1 MCESDSVKEIKKN
14 LRIKKIL
21 NSVGVRSIIGPTGP
35 MGKPGTNIN
44 IRGSFNSLDELK
56 RTYPEGKMGDTY
68 LINGDLYYWNDE
80 SKNWD
85 NAGHIGGPTGP
96 KGDKGDIGPTGER
109 GPAGIPGATGPT
121 GLKGDKGDIGPKGNI
136 GSKGDKGDIGP
147 TGPKGDKGD
156 IGPTGERGP
165 VGIPGQMGLKG
176 EKGDIGPTGPKGDK
190 GDTGPIGPKGEQGDQ
205 GIQGPRGEPNGVGAY
220 GERFSISDQT
230 FSVSAGRETII
241 PLDRTGPA
249 IFTDYDSSYAIEI
262 RKYGTYQISYAINTT
277 TSVDTNF
284 IISVRATGTKLPGSE
299 IKVQGKANNI
309 SSASGSVFFG
319 LTEDDEITL
328 VITSEKDTDLIFDGT
343 TNARLSVLK
352 LD

>member
-1 MCESDSVKEIKKN
+1 M
-14 LRIKKIL
+14 
-21 NSVGVRSIIGPTGP
+21 RSIIGPTGP

-121 GLKGDKGDIGPKGNI
+121 GL
-136 GSKGDKGDIGP
+136 
-147 TGPKGDKGD
+147 
-156 IGPTGERGP
+156 
-165 VGIPGQMGLKG
+165 
-176 EKGDIGPTGPKGDK
+176 KGDK